1 MIDNCSF
8 ERPGVLYSQLRFNTI
23 DRRLFKRWDNRN
35 VIASP
40 DPAEY
45 QFIFRSPPP
54 CTFVLSLPPS
64 IGPLLSHRNL
74 LTESASANSESL
86 NFFSS
91 RLLSLYLSFS
101 LPMSLYVSLFPSNIS
116 FLPSSFFFLSV
127 FILFFPFTS
136 LLISRSPVKD
146 VTREWGFYVVL
157 KEHVITILNRA
168 NVSRMWLMNNC
179 DLWAMCDNEQIKI
192 FVAVWSYKKN
202 KHYYRKVT
210 RRVQLAISKW
220 SGNLNNDHVKDI
232 YYE

>member
-40 DPAEY
+40 DLAEY

-91 RLLSLYLSFS
+91 RLLSLFLFFS

-116 FLPSSFFFLSV
+116 FLPSSFFFLLSV

-168 NVSRMWLMNNC
+168 NVSRVWLMNNC
-179 DLWAMCDNEQIKI
+179 DLRAMCDNEQIKI
-192 FVAVWSYKKN
+192 FVAVWSY
-202 KHYYRKVT
+202 RKT
-210 RRVQLAISKW
+210 NITIGKW
-220 SGNLNNDHVKDI
+220 REEFN
-232 YYE
+232 